1 MQKDSRSS
9 PGRNKVRITS
19 LLPLA
24 LANDSRTLKIASA
37 FNRAGFSSEV
47 YENAPSPSETVFPEG
62 VRVKTLWFSPAKY
75 FRRITSSGWQVEEG
89 LERQIRTMPLPGRA
103 LIVRLKEVLHYS
115 FFICYY
121 LIIRP
126 LLGFVQK
133 PQADIIYLH
142 EYRLFPL
149 AFVWRMLTGAI
160 IVYDAH
166 DYYPEVRDE
175 RTLSLFWKMLF
186 LPTLI
191 RIEAACVRN
200 ATCVVT
206 TSSGIGKL
214 IKQRFHKDPA
224 IIRNCH
230 DKSYDINPNQG
241 LRQRT
246 GIRQDAFVLGVIGHR
261 KPAQYFS
268 PLLAAI
274 SHLNNTGFPT
284 YLVLIGRG
292 YERILTEASEK
303 GIGKFVHSLGAVL
316 PGEIVPLLCE
326 TDAVALP
333 YAPQNSHYEN
343 ALPNGFFQSV
353 AARVPLLY
361 PPLGQITNEIGDE
374 KIGIPFDPR
383 DVEETLTA
391 LSKIRTDSRFR
402 SECRCAL
409 EAFAPTLDWEHEAQ
423 ILMPLVEEALSAA
436 KSRK

>member
-1 MQKDSRSS
+1 MQKDAWPSLE
-9 PGRNKVRITS
+9 RNKVRIVS

-24 LANDSRTLKIASA
+24 LANDSRTIKIASA
-37 FNRAGFSSEV
+37 FYRAGFLSEV

-75 FRRITSSGWQVEEG
+75 FRCITSSGWQVEEE
-89 LERQIRTMPLPGRA
+89 LKRQSGTIPLLGRA
-103 LIVRLKEVLHYS
+103 LIVRLKEILHYG
-115 FFICYY
+115 FFIGYY
-121 LIIRP
+121 LIIKP

-149 AFVWRMLTGAI
+149 AFIWRMLTGAI
-160 IVYDAH
+160 IIYDAH

-175 RTLSLFWKMLF
+175 RTLSPFWKKIF

-191 RIEAACVRN
+191 RLEAACVRN

-214 IKQRFHKDPA
+214 IKQRFKKDSV

-230 DKSYDINPNQG
+230 DKSCDIKPSQG

-246 GIRQDAFVLGVIGHR
+246 GIKDDAFVLGVIGHR

-268 PLLAAI
+268 PLLAAV

-284 YLVLIGRG
+284 HLVLIGRG
-292 YERILTEASEK
+292 YEKILVEASEM
-303 GIGKFVHSLGAVL
+303 GTGEFVCA
-316 PGEIVPLLCE
+316 PGSVQPSEIVPLLCE

-333 YAPQNSHYEN
+333 YAPQNSHYAN

-353 AARVPLLY
+353 AAGVPLLY
-361 PPLGQITNEIGDE
+361 PPLGQIINEIGE
-374 KIGIPFDPR
+374 AKIGIPFDPR
-383 DVEETLTA
+383 DDDDTLAA
-391 LSKIRTDSRFR
+391 LSKIRTDSQFR
-402 SECRCAL
+402 SECRSAL
-409 EAFAPTLDWEHEAQ
+409 EAFSQTLDWEHEAKF
-423 ILMPLVEEALSAA
+423 LVPLVEEVLSATKA
-436 KSRK
+436 